1 MKIFIKHISICL
13 ISLISASIYSQNYSI
28 HHSNNVTVEGD
39 LIKGTQLENTSSSLL
54 FSNTITPKENRKPIP
69 FMEFRVV
76 DPYHS
81 LLVGITAKNEV
92 KFEDFTF
99 AVSQTDPGMG
109 LLPGMVVYQYGK
121 PIATVALINKGD
133 LVRIQFTKG
142 RAYIYINGKAKSR
155 VKCKLRLD
163 NRAFVSFHS
172 VNASI
177 SDFKTNFKVPKSATE
192 WALNLNGFDKTTDKI
207 TSPQSNK
214 NKGLLSVNHLDATQ
228 KGNLSFKTAK
238 TNKPKIIGFTRK
250 EPKSKNDFYLGIK
263 LHKGKGELYSD
274 GVLLKSFPVK
284 AKDNI
289 TFDVKED
296 VIKVKK
302 NKVTKHTFTKS
313 GKGFNIGILA
323 TKPNTDFGEIK
334 TNIPENTPMW
344 YKMRGFVATKNGSEL
359 HPSNSLTGNSASHSV
374 AVQPQI
380 PDDDMHSISFKV
392 KNDTT
397 TKVIG
402 ISSIERP
409 ETYQDFDLMIR
420 FYSKGGI
427 ALYRK
432 GIKFKKIIN
441 FYEGRTYTIKASSTQ
456 FEFYEN
462 ENLLEKSTIVYQK
475 NSGKS
480 PSKATSSST
489 TPTTPSKATSSSTTP
504 TTPIKLPQKYF
515 WFSSKQPATFYNIT
529 TKVLNTSN
537 LISTSEVVNDQ
548 FVELRRHFDGSF
560 HKVKKRL
567 KFVYDEDYSTT
578 NMECHIYNSSH
589 QIVYS
594 SSFEQISLGDN
605 RCEINLSEAAL
616 VNKKYYTLEIENNKK
631 EKRVL
636 RFYYRKPPNETSG
649 ISVD

>member
-1 MKIFIKHISICL
+1 MKSSIKYILICFSLL
-13 ISLISASIYSQNYSI
+13 ISGSIYSQNYSI
-28 HHSNNVTVEGD
+28 HHSNNVTVEGN
-39 LIKGTQLENTSSSLL
+39 LIKGTQLKNTSSSLL
-54 FSNTITPKENRKPIP
+54 FSNTITPNHNHKPIP
-69 FMEFRVV
+69 FMEFRIV

-109 LLPGMVVYQYGK
+109 LQPGMVVYQYGK
-121 PIATVALINKGD
+121 PIATVDLINKGD
-133 LVRIQFTKG
+133 LVRIQFTRG
-142 RAYIYINGKAKSR
+142 HAYIYINGKGKSR

-163 NRAFVSFHS
+163 NRAFISFHS

-177 SDFKTNFKVPKSATE
+177 SDFKTNFKAPKSATE

-214 NKGLLSVNHLDATQ
+214 NIGLLSVNHLDATQ
-228 KGNLSFKTAK
+228 KGNLSFKTSK

-302 NKVTKHTFTKS
+302 NKVTKYTFTKS
-313 GKGFNIGILA
+313 GKGFNIGVLA
-323 TKPNTDFGEIK
+323 TKSNTDFGEIE
-334 TNIPENTPMW
+334 TNIPENSPMW
-344 YKMRGFVATKNGSEL
+344 YKMRGFVATKNGLEL

-374 AVQPQI
+374 AVQPQL
-380 PDDDMHSISFKV
+380 PDDNMHSISFKV

-475 NSGKS
+475 NKGKS
-480 PSKATSSST
+480 PSKGKGTKGKGTSSS
-489 TPTTPSKATSSSTTP
+489 PTSTPSTPST
-504 TTPIKLPQKYF
+504 KLPPKYF

-529 TKVLNTSN
+529 TKVLNRSN
-537 LISTSEVVNDQ
+537 ILATPPTLDDYLHTAILT
-548 FVELRRHFDGSF
+548 RHLDASYHLF
-560 HKVKKRL
+560 HQYL
-567 KFVYDEDYSTT
+567 KFEFDNSYGTT
-578 NMECHIYNSSH
+578 ESLNYRIVNQNHEEFTCSNPTLILNPGHNRYKIPIDQCGLETNQIY
-589 QIVYS
+589 ILEVS
-594 SSFEQISLGDN
+594 SSKF
-605 RCEINLSEAAL
+605 
-616 VNKKYYTLEIENNKK
+616 
-631 EKRVL
+631 EKRYL
-636 RFYYRKPPNETSG
+636 KFLFL
-649 ISVD
+649 